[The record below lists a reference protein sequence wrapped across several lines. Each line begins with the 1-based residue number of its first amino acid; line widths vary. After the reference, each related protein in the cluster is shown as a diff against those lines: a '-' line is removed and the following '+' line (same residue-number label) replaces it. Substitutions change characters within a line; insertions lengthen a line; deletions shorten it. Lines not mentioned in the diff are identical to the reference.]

1 MPDRQRLTLALIG
14 AGGMGQRLAQTA
26 STLPSC
32 EVAFVCE
39 PDEQR
44 ACEVAHALEAE
55 ISWPVEELLAHD
67 DLDGVIIAAPNHLH
81 AQLSIAAGEA
91 GKHIFCEK
99 PMALSV
105 ADAQRMIEAAEA
117 NGVKLMIGQ
126 VLRYIL
132 PFVWIRE
139 FITEGNL
146 GEPFGMQVTRIG
158 GPWRSSEEVP
168 WRLRRDQCG
177 GPLFEIGAHEI
188 DFIRCLLGQATSVY
202 ARLGHFL
209 PSEFDYEDFAQ
220 VIINFDDG
228 KVAHLLEG
236 HASHMAIY
244 EGKIFC
250 TAGTVAFSN
259 WGDYLAYQ
267 RPDDAEPVIVNRGE
281 LTDKYEEAF
290 HRELREFVEAI
301 RNDTAPPI
309 PGLEGLRNV
318 EIAQAGRLS
327 EERGE
332 PVSLPL

>member
-1 MPDRQRLTLALIG
+1 MPEQQPFTLALVG
-14 AGGMGQRLAQTA
+14 AGPMGERLAQTA
-26 STLPSC
+26 STLANC
-32 EVAFVCE
+32 EVGFVCE

-44 ACEVAHALEAE
+44 AREVAQALEAE

-81 AQLSIAAGEA
+81 AKLTIAAAEA

-99 PMALSV
+99 PMALSG

-117 NGVKLMIGQ
+117 SGVKLMIGQ

-132 PFVWIRE
+132 PCVWIRE
-139 FITEGNL
+139 FIAEGNL

-158 GPWRSSEEVP
+158 GPWTDAYP
-168 WRLRRDQCG
+168 QHWRRRADQCG

-188 DFIRCLLGQATSVY
+188 DFIRCILGQATSVY

-209 PSEFDYEDFAQ
+209 PSDVDYEDFAQ
-220 VIINFDDG
+220 VIINFDND
-228 KVAHLLEG
+228 KTAHLLEG
-236 HASHMAIY
+236 QSSHMAIN

-250 TAGTVAFSN
+250 TAGTIAFAN
-259 WGDYLAYQ
+259 RGQYLAYQ
-267 RPDDAEPVIVNRGE
+267 RPDDPEPVIVDRND
-281 LTDKYEEAF
+281 LTDKYEDAF
-290 HRELREFVEAI
+290 RRELREFVEAA
-301 RNDTAPPI
+301 RNDTEPPI
-309 PGLEGLRNV
+309 PGVEGLRNV
-318 EIAQAGRLS
+318 EIAQAARMS

>member
-26 STLPSC
+26 NTLPNC

-44 ACEVAHALEAE
+44 ACEVAEALEAE
-55 ISWPVEELLAHD
+55 LSWPLEELVAHD
-67 DLDGVIIAAPNHLH
+67 DLDAVIVAAPNHLH
-81 AQLSIAAGEA
+81 AQLSIAAAEA

-105 ADAQRMIEAAEA
+105 ADAQCMIEAAEA
-117 NGVKLMIGQ
+117 SGVKLMIGQ

-139 FITEGNL
+139 FIAEGNL

-158 GPWRSSEEVP
+158 GPWTGTHP
-168 WRLRRDQCG
+168 QHWRRRADQCG

-188 DFIRCLLGQATSVY
+188 DFIRCILGQATSVY

-209 PSEFDYEDFAQ
+209 PSDVDYEDFAQ
-220 VIINFDDG
+220 VMINFDNG
-228 KVAHLLEG
+228 KSAHLLEG
-236 HASHMAIY
+236 HSSHMAIY

-250 TAGTVAFSN
+250 TAGTIAFAN
-259 WGDYLAYQ
+259 WGEYLAYQ
-267 RPDDAEPVIVNRGE
+267 RPDDPEPVIVDRND
-281 LTDKYEEAF
+281 LTDKYEDAF
-290 HRELREFVEAI
+290 LRELRGFVEAV
-301 RNDTAPPI
+301 RNDTEPPI
-309 PGLEGLRNV
+309 PGVEGLRNV
-318 EIAQAGRLS
+318 EIAQAARLS
-327 EERGE
+327 EERSE